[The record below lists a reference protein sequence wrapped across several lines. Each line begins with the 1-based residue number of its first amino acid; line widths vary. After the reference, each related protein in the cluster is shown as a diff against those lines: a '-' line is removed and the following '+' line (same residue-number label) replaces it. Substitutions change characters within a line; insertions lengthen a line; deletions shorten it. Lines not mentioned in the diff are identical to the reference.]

1 MEVENDRVAEKN
13 YLDLLDMS
21 TELGEE
27 EDNQLFQWVRPIHL
41 DDEVGNPDP
50 RIAAHAREFGVNVE
64 HSGGDILM
72 LGDKPHQS
80 LTNLSKTYGPVMSLK
95 LGSISTIVISSP
107 ETAKEVLH
115 RNDQAFSGREVLIP
129 CFTIYYIR
137 IGVSNGQAGPTALY
151 DQDLFLAGTDTTSD
165 TIEWAMAELLHNPEK
180 MVKAQRELQEVL
192 GKDGIVQESDISKL
206 PYLQAIVKETF
217 RLHPLAPLLVP
228 YKAETDVKICGF
240 TVPKNS
246 QVLINAWDI
255 GCDPSVWSNPN
266 AFMPERF
273 LGCDIDVK
281 GRDFELIPFG
291 AGRRICLALPLAHRM
306 VHLILVSLLHSYA
319 WKLDDGMKPE
329 DMDMNEKLG
338 FTLQK
343 AQPLRAIPI
352 EV

>member
-1 MEVENDRVAEKN
+1 M
-13 YLDLLDMS
+13 
-21 TELGEE
+21 
-27 EDNQLFQWVRPIHL
+27 
-41 DDEVGNPDP
+41 
-50 RIAAHAREFGVNVE
+50 
-64 HSGGDILM
+64 
-72 LGDKPHQS
+72 
-80 LTNLSKTYGPVMSLK
+80 
-95 LGSISTIVISSP
+95 
-107 ETAKEVLH
+107 
-115 RNDQAFSGREVLIP
+115 
-129 CFTIYYIR
+129 
-137 IGVSNGQAGPTALY
+137 Y